1 VINFDTTLGQ
11 QLLDISIGQPVT
23 QVPPHRNHD
32 HIRREPETGE
42 ARPRHWY
49 SGGMTT
55 HQPSLPD
62 LVGTL
67 LGLLYGSLTSA
78 TMIALRCAT
87 HHTLIPFGPALIA
100 GAFTGLLL
108 PLG

>member
-1 VINFDTTLGQ
+1 VINLDTTLGQ

-55 HQPSLPD
+55 HQPRLPD
-62 LVGTL
+62 LVTPD
-67 LGLLYGSLTSA
+67 A
-78 TMIALRCAT
+78 TVPSRVKKSVASSPVA
-87 HHTLIPFGPALIA
+87 
-100 GAFTGLLL
+100 
-108 PLG
+108 